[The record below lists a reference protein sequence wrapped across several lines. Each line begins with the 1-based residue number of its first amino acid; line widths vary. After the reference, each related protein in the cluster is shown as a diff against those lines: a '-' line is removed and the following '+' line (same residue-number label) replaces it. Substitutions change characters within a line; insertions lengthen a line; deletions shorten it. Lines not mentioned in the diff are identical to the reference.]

1 MNPGPV
7 LATGFGISSST
18 ALGESMKA
26 LIAVCTALM
35 LPGCGVVLPAK
46 HNTGDL
52 DKLKSGMTE
61 QQVDQVLDSHYVTLH
76 EGETAEGGN
85 TVVRL
90 YDLYGRNTAIW
101 NLLLGIPT
109 FTVTWWLV
117 PDTQAY
123 ELVFV
128 DHKLKRWALDEPE

>member
-1 MNPGPV
+1 
-7 LATGFGISSST
+7 
-18 ALGESMKA
+18 MKT
-26 LIAVCTALM
+26 LIAVCTVLT
-35 LPGCGVVLPAK
+35 LSGCGVVLPAK
-46 HNTGDL
+46 HNSRDL
-52 DKLKSGMTE
+52 DKLQSGMTE
-61 QQVDQVLDSHYVTLH
+61 QQVDQVLESHFVTLH
-76 EGETAEGGN
+76 EGSTAEGRN

-90 YDLYGRNTAIW
+90 YDLYGRNTAVW

-117 PDTQAY
+117 PDTKAY

>member
-7 LATGFGISSST
+7 LATGFGIFSST
-18 ALGESMKA
+18 SLGESMKA
-26 LIAVCTALM
+26 LIAVCTASL
-35 LPGCGVVLPAK
+35 LSGCGIVLPAK
-46 HNTGDL
+46 HNSGDL
-52 DKLKSGMTE
+52 DKLTAGMTE

-76 EGETAEGGN
+76 EGETAEGRN

-90 YDLYGRNTAIW
+90 YDLYGRNTAVR
-101 NLLLGIPT
+101 NLLLGLPT

-117 PDTQAY
+117 PDTKAY

-128 DHKLKRWALDEPE
+128 DHKLQRWALDEPD